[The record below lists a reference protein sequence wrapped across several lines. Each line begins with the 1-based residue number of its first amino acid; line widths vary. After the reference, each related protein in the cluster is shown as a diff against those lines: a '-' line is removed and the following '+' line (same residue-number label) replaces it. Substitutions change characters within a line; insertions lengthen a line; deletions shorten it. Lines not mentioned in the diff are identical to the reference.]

1 MADSLVF
8 DPSELEV
15 LETFDFEEEV
25 QKPEDTR
32 FFTLDAQLT
41 DFFEKTLPKGKV
53 TKHEIK
59 ELKQLK
65 DRFKNTWYSFSR
77 ARNEESSIAPAPNDL
92 KTSNLFD

>member
-32 FFTLDAQLT
+32 F
-41 DFFEKTLPKGKV
+41 
-53 TKHEIK
+53 
-59 ELKQLK
+59 
-65 DRFKNTWYSFSR
+65 
-77 ARNEESSIAPAPNDL
+77 
-92 KTSNLFD
+92 